1 MTWVFRVYFIGYRL
15 RKNRFFVCQIFAS
28 REFVLA
34 DKPLKVSVVITCFNL
49 EAYIGDCV
57 NSVLLQGRAADEI
70 ILADDASTDGSV
82 NAALG
87 LAPDIRV
94 VRRDVNSGALQNTLA
109 GLTYATGDIVAF
121 IDGDDT
127 WPPNKLARVVEE
139 FSGNSDVILVTH
151 GHRRVDD
158 LGFPTGKTDETHAN
172 IDRIFAEANED
183 CRQMLLRR
191 SAILR
196 EGLWFGS
203 AYCIRRSALD
213 LDRFSLLLMNSEES
227 KFSYLDLVLAPYLVK
242 ANPNGLVCYMPD
254 VIFDYRVHSNNSA
267 ASNTLEKQLKALIR
281 VRATNTLTLKVLNS
295 LGEDVEV
302 TEKYGLILLE
312 YDFLESLYR
321 RQYVTALR
329 LFINLSPFFCAEK
342 NLIRS

>member
-1 MTWVFRVYFIGYRL
+1 MGT
-15 RKNRFFVCQIFAS
+15 AS
-28 REFVLA
+28 
-34 DKPLKVSVVITCFNL
+34 LKISVVVTSYNL
-49 EAYIGDCV
+49 QRFICDCID
-57 NSVLLQGRAADEI
+57 SVLSQTWRPDEV
-70 ILADDASTDGSV
+70 ILADDASDDETV
-82 NAALG
+82 R
-87 LAPDIRV
+87 LACGRFPELIV
-94 VRRDVNSGALQNTLA
+94 VRQEINRGALLNTLS
-109 GLTYATGDIVAF
+109 GLLRASGDVVAF

-127 WPPNKLARVVEE
+127 WQNNKLERVAQE
-139 FSGNSDVILVTH
+139 FLANETVVLVTH
-151 GHRRVDD
+151 AHRRVNEMGVPTDVKDD
-158 LGFPTGKTDETHAN
+158 THRN
-172 IDRIFAEANED
+172 MEKIFRESDNFK
-183 CRQMLLRR
+183 RQLMLRK

-196 EGLWFGS
+196 HGLWFGS

-329 LFINLSPFFCAEK
+329 LFINLTPFFLRREK
-342 NLIRS
+342 FNKELIRLCGVLVLGPHRFLRIK

>member
-1 MTWVFRVYFIGYRL
+1 MAG
-15 RKNRFFVCQIFAS
+15 KS
-28 REFVLA
+28 
-34 DKPLKVSVVITCFNL
+34 LKVSVVITCFNL

-57 NSVLLQGRAADEI
+57 NSVLLQERAADEI

-94 VRRDVNSGALQNTLA
+94 VRRGINSGALQNTLA

-127 WPPNKLARVVEE
+127 WPSNKLARVVEE

-151 GHRRVDD
+151 GHRRVDEQ
-158 LGFPTGKTDETHAN
+158 GFPTGKTDETHAN
-172 IDRIFAEANED
+172 IIRIFAEANED
-183 CRQMLLRR
+183 CRQKLLRR
-191 SAILR
+191 STILR

-213 LDRFSLLLMNSEES
+213 LDRLSFLLVNSDES
-227 KFSYLDLVLAPYLVK
+227 RLSYLDLVLAPYLVK
-242 ANPNGLVCYMPD
+242 SNPDGVICYMPD
-254 VIFDYRVHSNNSA
+254 VVFDYRIHSNNSA
-267 ASNTLEKQLKALIR
+267 ASNTIEKQLKALVR
-281 VRATNTLTLKVLNS
+281 GRATNILTLRVLLS
-295 LGEDVEV
+295 LGQDIEATDR
-302 TEKYGLILLE
+302 YGLILLE

-321 RQYVTALR
+321 GQYVTALR
-329 LFINLSPFFCAEK
+329 LFINLTPFFLRRGKFNKE
-342 NLIRS
+342 LIRLCGVLVLGSRLFLSVK